1 MFGVEFF
8 YCSGARMAHIAGIAE
23 CCVDFSHADPPAPD
37 SVKAEE
43 QQRVPVAASCHLA
56 ACIMRNPKLTMTLDN
71 LRLRWAR
78 RVAGRGAAAA
88 AHRV

>member
-1 MFGVEFF
+1 M
-8 YCSGARMAHIAGIAE
+8 H
-23 CCVDFSHADPPAPD
+23 
-37 SVKAEE
+37 
-43 QQRVPVAASCHLA
+43 
-56 ACIMRNPKLTMTLDN
+56 NPKLTMTLDN